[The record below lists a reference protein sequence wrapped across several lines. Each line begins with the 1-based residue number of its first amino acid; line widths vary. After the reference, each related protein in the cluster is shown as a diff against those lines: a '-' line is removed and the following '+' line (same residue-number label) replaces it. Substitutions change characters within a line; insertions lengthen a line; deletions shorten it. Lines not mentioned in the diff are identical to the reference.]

1 LTIAKDKHQVKHQ
14 VVLMVTAVKNKN
26 VGPSAAQE
34 APQETATTT
43 LALPLISEW
52 SSSLQTVLDQPASAL
67 PNYLAIGGIVFVSSV
82 LTWAWV
88 GQIDEVASA
97 SGKLI
102 PQGEVYQVNP
112 IEAGKIER
120 IAVKEGQVVKK
131 GEVLAELDTALTQ
144 KEIERLQSVVAAIRV
159 ERVEAL
165 AMVDKTRLQAQ
176 SRVDMGFSEM
186 QAQQVAI
193 RQNLNTVETN
203 RIMVNQMRDD
213 ADQEEARLARL
224 KPLSDVG
231 AIPRERVFEIESTM
245 RSKARA
251 MTEGEGALKRVLSDT
266 DRLKA
271 EMQQKRSQIEQTKIA
286 SQQELQQL
294 QSRLSG
300 LAAKMRETEIVLSV
314 AKTKLQQRYLL
325 APVDGTILTL
335 NSRNKGEVVQAG
347 QSIAEIAPLGK
358 PLILSTQLASQDAGF
373 IKVGMKVRIKLDAYP
388 YQDYG
393 VVEGKVLNIAADSKI
408 INPQVG
414 RQSAYR
420 VDVSLDRQSL
430 SDRGQTI
437 PFRPGQTG
445 SADIVMRNRR
455 IIDTILEPIQKL
467 RNDRL
472 TL

>member
-1 LTIAKDKHQVKHQ
+1 LTKLTKLTIANNTHQ
-14 VVLMVTAVKNKN
+14 VVHMVTAVKNTN
-26 VGPSAAQE
+26 VLP
-34 APQETATTT
+34 AT
-43 LALPLISEW
+43 SEW
-52 SSSLQTVLDQPASAL
+52 SSSLQTVLDQPVSAL
-67 PNYLAIGGIVFVSSV
+67 PNYLALGGVIFVSSV

-97 SGKLI
+97 TGKLI

-131 GEVLAELDTALTQ
+131 GDVLAELDTELTQ

-165 AMVDKTRLQAQ
+165 AMIDKTRLQAQ
-176 SRVDMGFSEM
+176 NRVDMGFSEM

-203 RIMVNQMRDD
+203 RLMVNQMRDD
-213 ADQEEARLARL
+213 AAQEEARLARL

-251 MTEGEGALKRVLSDT
+251 MTEGEGALTRVLSDT

-358 PLILSTQLASQDAGF
+358 PLILSTLLPSQDAGF

-393 VVEGKVLNIAADSKI
+393 VVEGKVLSISADSKI
-408 INPQVG
+408 INPQMG

-420 VDVSLDRQSL
+420 VDISLDRQSL
-430 SDRGQTI
+430 RDRGQTI

-467 RNDRL
+467 RKDHL